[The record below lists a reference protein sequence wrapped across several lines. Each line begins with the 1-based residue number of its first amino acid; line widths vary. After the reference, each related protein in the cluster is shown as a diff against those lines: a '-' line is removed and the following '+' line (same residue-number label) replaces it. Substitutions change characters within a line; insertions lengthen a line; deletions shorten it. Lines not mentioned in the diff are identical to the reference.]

1 MSKSISGKCCCG
13 KVEWQ
18 AQLPPAIV
26 LNCHCTMCRELSG
39 ADYSSW
45 VVLPAAQFSLTS
57 GEDNISNYQAT
68 EKFSK
73 SFCSNC
79 GSTVT
84 CVNNAKFPDHIY
96 VARGNI
102 SDDFDLPVQLQV
114 YTEDKA
120 DWIDINADIPV
131 FTPK

>member
-1 MSKSISGKCCCG
+1 MSQSISGNCCCG

-18 AQLPPAIV
+18 AELPPTIV
-26 LNCHCTMCRELSG
+26 LNCHCTMCRSLSG

-45 VVLPAAQFSLTS
+45 VVLPAAQFRITS
-57 GEDNISNYQAT
+57 GEENISTYQAT
-68 EKFSK
+68 EKFSR
-73 SFCSNC
+73 SFCSSC

-102 SDDFDLPVQLQV
+102 TDEVELPVQLQV
-114 YTEDKA
+114 YTDDKA
-120 DWIDINADIPV
+120 AWIDANPDIPV
-131 FTPK
+131 LNP

>member
-1 MSKSISGKCCCG
+1 MNNSMAGKCCCG

-18 AQLPPAIV
+18 VELPPTIV
-26 LNCHCTMCRELSG
+26 LNCHCTMCRSLSG

-45 VVLPAAQFSLTS
+45 VVVPDAQFRLLS
-57 GEDNISNYQAT
+57 GQDNISSYQAT

-73 SFCSNC
+73 TFCASC

-102 SDDFDLPVQLQV
+102 IDDVELPVQLQV

-120 DWIDINADIPV
+120 AWIDIDPKIAV
-131 FTPK
+131 FNP